1 MNEITKTVR
10 PLVLATAVA
19 VSLGLA
25 AAGCGGHA
33 SQSSAAAAAAGSPSA
48 TSSSTSGLD
57 GALTTA
63 ASTPAPS
70 TTSAVP
76 TTSGTSS
83 GTSPQA
89 ASIPTTLPSTSARP
103 SPPPTTRPQPP
114 THPTTPP
121 SAPISSPPSNSA
133 PAWLADPGGAYG
145 WQQSE
150 ATHPV
155 SWDLTSNE
163 SLCYGLNKAT
173 QIEEQGFRATRRT
186 ATARMQTFQYADA
199 AAATTAY
206 DNGLKQMGSCQDQL
220 RAQQGRSAARVP
232 QDATVAVTAS
242 DAEGHAWYAKWT
254 GVATPMSAAGHQVD
268 RVYLVLQGSTVTL
281 LETDDF
287 GAGTP
292 ATDDPAVLS
301 ALGR

>member
-10 PLVLATAVA
+10 PLVLATALA
-19 VSLGLA
+19 VGLGLA

-33 SQSSAAAAAAGSPSA
+33 SQSSAAAAGSSSAASPSTTSPS
-48 TSSSTSGLD
+48 TSSVD

-63 ASTPAPS
+63 GSTPTAS
-70 TTSAVP
+70 TTSTVP

-83 GTSPQA
+83 QA
-89 ASIPTTLPSTSARP
+89 TSIPTTPPSTSARP
-103 SPPPTTRPQPP
+103 STSPATQPKPP

-121 SAPISSPPSNSA
+121 PAPIGSPPSNAA

-163 SLCYGLNKAT
+163 SICYGLNKAA
-173 QIEEQGFRATRRT
+173 QIEEQGFRATHRT
-186 ATARMQTFQYADA
+186 ATARMQTFRYADA

-242 DAEGHAWYAKWT
+242 DADGHAWSAKWT

-281 LETDDF
+281 LETDDL